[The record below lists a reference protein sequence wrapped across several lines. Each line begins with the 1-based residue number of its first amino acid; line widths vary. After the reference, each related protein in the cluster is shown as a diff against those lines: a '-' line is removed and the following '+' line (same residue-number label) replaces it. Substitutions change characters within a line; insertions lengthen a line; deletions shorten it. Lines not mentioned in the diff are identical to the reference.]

1 MRLQNKNR
9 HFLRGTHRRLSLN
22 YLVSWM
28 ILATNSN
35 WNFIGWNSNVPKRKK
50 TRTDWKWM
58 HRWWKKKKR
67 NSRIFYI
74 FSSFFFLSLSLLF
87 SPSKITI
94 RSVRNSCFLLLFLRR
109 FVFNCVLQYKYN
121 QGSVLRNTFQLEY
134 DHGE

>member
-1 MRLQNKNR
+1 MDASMMEEKEKKFSNIL
-9 HFLRGTHRRLSLN
+9 HFL
-22 YLVSWM
+22 LV
-28 ILATNSN
+28 
-35 WNFIGWNSNVPKRKK
+35 F
-50 TRTDWKWM
+50 
-58 HRWWKKKKR
+58 
-67 NSRIFYI
+67 
-74 FSSFFFLSLSLLF
+74 FSLSLSLLF